1 MFILSRNYVLAKKM
15 LDNEHL
21 TEELQDF
28 KKLRSQCLLKF
39 RKGLLLQAYIFLT
52 LLMKN
57 FGCYYGL

>member
-1 MFILSRNYVLAKKM
+1 M

-28 KKLRSQCLLKF
+28 KKLRSQCLFKF
-39 RKGLLLQAYIFLT
+39 RKGLLLQADIFLT
-52 LLMKN
+52 LLMKI